1 MRSNFGALTHSQ
13 SVVTV
18 LAVTGLIAVAG
29 RAQAQARANPP
40 GGVSRT
46 KGVGKYADVNGIK
59 LYYEIHGVGRPLIL
73 LHGGLGAIEMFGPN
87 LAALAR
93 GRRVIAVDL
102 QGHGRTADI
111 DRPLSVELMADD
123 IAALV
128 GHLGLDRPDVM
139 GYSLGGGVALQTAIR
154 HPEVVGK
161 LVVVSTPFRRSA
173 FYAEI
178 LAQQGQVGAA
188 AAAAMK
194 QTPMYQLYSR
204 LAPRP
209 EDWPRLLDKI
219 GEAMKQDF
227 DFSREI
233 AGLGATTLI
242 VAADADIFPP
252 AHAVEMFALL
262 GGGQRDGGWDGS
274 GRPKSRLAILPGL
287 THYTIFSAPALVA
300 TVIPFLDEATTTRR

>member
-111 DRPLSVELMADD
+111 DRPLSVVLMADD

-128 GHLGLDRPDVM
+128 GRLELDRPDVM
-139 GYSLGGGVALQTAIR
+139 GYSLGGGVALLTAIR

-173 FYAEI
+173 FYPEI

-188 AAAAMK
+188 AAEAMK

-233 AGLGATTLI
+233 AGLRATTLI

-287 THYTIFSAPALVA
+287 THYTIFSAPALAA
-300 TVIPFLDEATTTRR
+300 TVIPFLDEPTKTGQ

>member
-1 MRSNFGALTHSQ
+1 
-13 SVVTV
+13 
-18 LAVTGLIAVAG
+18 
-29 RAQAQARANPP
+29 
-40 GGVSRT
+40 
-46 KGVGKYADVNGIK
+46 
-59 LYYEIHGVGRPLIL
+59 
-73 LHGGLGAIEMFGPN
+73 
-87 LAALAR
+87 
-93 GRRVIAVDL
+93 
-102 QGHGRTADI
+102 
-111 DRPLSVELMADD
+111 
-123 IAALV
+123 
-128 GHLGLDRPDVM
+128 
-139 GYSLGGGVALQTAIR
+139 
-154 HPEVVGK
+154 VGK

-173 FYAEI
+173 FYPEI

-188 AAAAMK
+188 AAEAMK

-204 LAPRP
+204 IAPRP
-209 EDWPRLLDKI
+209 EDWPRLLGKI

-287 THYTIFSAPALVA
+287 THYTIFSAPALAA
-300 TVIPFLDEATTTRR
+300 TVIPFLDEPTTTRH

>member
-233 AGLGATTLI
+233 AGLKATTLI